1 LVLLDSGQLEPNSFV
16 LRPGGILV
24 EPGMIE
30 LAALASRRSLNV
42 ALIGALSA
50 RLDIPEEHWLDA
62 IRASLNQSLHAVNLA
77 AFQAGR
83 RAAHS

>member
-1 LVLLDSGQLEPNSFV
+1 
-16 LRPGGILV
+16 
-24 EPGMIE
+24 MIE

-42 ALIGALSA
+42 ALIGALSSW
-50 RLDIPEEHWLDA
+50 LDIPERHWLDA
-62 IRASLNQSLHAVNLA
+62 IRAILHESLHAVNLA